1 MVKYRI
7 SSNRRMRWRLFP
19 SRYSRSSATGPCY
32 AMHVKITSI
41 LRCLLS
47 NLQGLHN
54 LENMSNNL
62 FCTIATCKVLLV
74 SNISRCSTPLNSAII
89 FATHP
94 PASKRGKRLFEGGV
108 YSRKYGS
115 GTRSSQCSATYVQ
128 KHANY
133 KLQLQVIL

>member
-7 SSNRRMRWRLFP
+7 SSNRRMPGRLFP

-47 NLQGLHN
+47 NHQGLHN
-54 LENMSNNL
+54 LENTSNNL

-89 FATHP
+89 FATHLRRLNG
-94 PASKRGKRLFEGGV
+94 ASV
-108 YSRKYGS
+108 YSREASIRGNTVLGPDHHSVVLHMFKNMLIIS
-115 GTRSSQCSATYVQ
+115 CSS
-128 KHANY
+128 K
-133 KLQLQVIL
+133 